1 MPARRRFAWLLLTA
15 LAASCG
21 PPEPPPAEQW
31 LEVGGAEEGFTVRLP
46 GAPAEKAQQ
55 VLSPF
60 GPLPSHSWI
69 HQDGRRAFSIAW
81 TDYPADVKSRMSDAQ
96 LLDAARDAAVRK
108 SAGRLAAEEPAE
120 LGGHPGRRLRI
131 DAAGGTALVQGR
143 LYVVGL
149 RLYQVMAT
157 TLPDVGDAPAVA
169 TFLDSFAL
177 QPGAPAVSSAPPP
190 R

>member
-1 MPARRRFAWLLLTA
+1 MRARRLAWLLLVA
-15 LAASCG
+15 LAAACG
-21 PPEPPPAEQW
+21 PPEPPPAESW
-31 LEVGGAEEGFTVRLP
+31 LEVGAEDGFTARLP

-69 HQDGRRAFSIAW
+69 HQDTRRAFSIAW
-81 TDYPADVKSRMSDAQ
+81 TDYPADVKGRMSDAQ

-108 SAGRLAAEEPAE
+108 SAGRLAAEERIE
-120 LGGHPGRRLRI
+120 LGGHPGRLLRI

-149 RLYQVMAT
+149 RLYQLMAT
-157 TLPDVGDAPAVA
+157 TLPDAGDAPEVA

-177 QPGAPAVSSAPPP
+177 RPDAPAVSAASPP